1 MYECVFTIMTNKDKK
16 TILIV
21 DDEENV
27 AKSYEL
33 YLQDEYE
40 TIVEYGGGSA
50 LMELDENEVDLV
62 LIDRRMPGMSGDVVI
77 DHIEKWQMDFQVIMV
92 TAVDPDIDIVDMPCD
107 GYLTKPISKDELLDA
122 VERAL
127 SIKRYEELISNYN
140 RLSEKYEV
148 LTARYSPRELADKDR
163 FTDLEQQLEETEAA
177 IVDTVDQFSDSKI
190 SDAFR
195 RLH

>member
-1 MYECVFTIMTNKDKK
+1 MTNKDKK

-40 TIVEYGGGSA
+40 TIVEYGGGAA

-77 DHIEKWQMDFQVIMV
+77 EHIEKWKMDFQVIMV
-92 TAVDPDIDIVDMPCD
+92 TAVDADIDIIEMPCD
-107 GYLTKPISKDELLDA
+107 GYLTKPVSKDELIDA

-127 SIKRYEELISNYN
+127 SIKQYEKLISDYN
-140 RLSEKYEV
+140 RLSEKHDV
-148 LTARYSPRELADKDR
+148 LTARYSSRELADKDQFAR
-163 FTDLEQQLEETEAA
+163 LEQQLEQTEAEIA
-177 IVDTVDQFSDSKI
+177 DTVDQFSDSKI

>member
-1 MYECVFTIMTNKDKK
+1 MANNDKK

-40 TIVEYGGGSA
+40 TIVEYGGGAA
-50 LMELDENEVDLV
+50 LMELDENEVDVV

-77 DHIEKWQMDFQVIMV
+77 DHIEKWKMDFQVIMV

-107 GYLTKPISKDELLDA
+107 GYLTKPISKDELVAA

-127 SIKRYEELISNYN
+127 SIKRYEELISDYN

-148 LTARYSPRELADKDR
+148 LTARYSSEELANKDR
-163 FTDLEQQLEETEAA
+163 FATLEQRIEKTEADIA
-177 IVDTVDQFSDSKI
+177 ETVDQFSDSKI